1 MTDEKLREEWL
12 EFVGHSKKSEDQSA
26 QKIRIIKR
34 LERPD
39 GIVDTVLDTD
49 TYNEIDDQYALAYML
64 KSDDKIRVKAIYSAP
79 FTNSKSK
86 SPKDGME
93 KSYEEIRHILQL
105 MGQEKMFG
113 SIYKGSEASL
123 PDEKTPVISDAAKD
137 LAKRAMEY
145 SEDNPLYVI
154 AIAAITNIASAILMN
169 PEIVNRIVIVWLG
182 GNALEWPDNKEFNLY
197 QDIAGAR
204 LVFGCGVPL
213 VQLPCMGVVSAFTV
227 SGPELEAYIK
237 GKNGLCNYLADYTA
251 KEAAACGAGAVWSRP
266 IWDVTAVGW
275 LLGKE
280 LMYDRLEYAPIPEYD
295 HRYSICR
302 EGHFYKYVYHINR
315 DKLLADLVEKLTK

>member
-1 MTDEKLREEWL
+1 
-12 EFVGHSKKSEDQSA
+12 
-26 QKIRIIKR
+26 
-34 LERPD
+34 
-39 GIVDTVLDTD
+39 
-49 TYNEIDDQYALAYML
+49 ML

-113 SIYKGSEASL
+113 SIYKGSEAYL

-169 PEIVNRIVIVWLG
+169 PEIVNLSLIHISRS
-182 GNALEWPDNKEFNLY
+182 NSADEMTH
-197 QDIAGAR
+197 R
-204 LVFGCGVPL
+204 LF
-213 VQLPCMGVVSAFTV
+213 
-227 SGPELEAYIK
+227 
-237 GKNGLCNYLADYTA
+237 
-251 KEAAACGAGAVWSRP
+251 
-266 IWDVTAVGW
+266 
-275 LLGKE
+275 
-280 LMYDRLEYAPIPEYD
+280 
-295 HRYSICR
+295 
-302 EGHFYKYVYHINR
+302 
-315 DKLLADLVEKLTK
+315 

>member
-1 MTDEKLREEWL
+1 
-12 EFVGHSKKSEDQSA
+12 
-26 QKIRIIKR
+26 
-34 LERPD
+34 
-39 GIVDTVLDTD
+39 
-49 TYNEIDDQYALAYML
+49 
-64 KSDDKIRVKAIYSAP
+64 
-79 FTNSKSK
+79 
-86 SPKDGME
+86 ME

-113 SIYKGSEASL
+113 SIYKGSEAYL

-204 LVFGCGVPL
+204 LVFG
-213 VQLPCMGVVSAFTV
+213 
-227 SGPELEAYIK
+227 
-237 GKNGLCNYLADYTA
+237 
-251 KEAAACGAGAVWSRP
+251 
-266 IWDVTAVGW
+266 
-275 LLGKE
+275 
-280 LMYDRLEYAPIPEYD
+280 
-295 HRYSICR
+295 
-302 EGHFYKYVYHINR
+302 
-315 DKLLADLVEKLTK
+315 